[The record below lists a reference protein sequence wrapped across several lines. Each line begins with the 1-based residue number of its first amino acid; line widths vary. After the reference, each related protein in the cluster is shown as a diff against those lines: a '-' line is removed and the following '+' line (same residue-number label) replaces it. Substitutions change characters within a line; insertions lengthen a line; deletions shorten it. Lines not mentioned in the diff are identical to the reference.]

1 MLHAHVHDRTDIIHV
16 NIIILLHLDEQ
27 VQLHFATVPIDTF
40 TKKVSSTI
48 FYYLRLGTYI
58 YIYVF
63 FFFFLSL
70 HRITTSAM
78 TIIGSYVTLYNVS
91 NVKKFIDSLIM
102 FYEVFYRSI
111 RKFIKGAKRELNK
124 TIKKEKRKCI
134 TFVR

>member
-1 MLHAHVHDRTDIIHV
+1 MAIRCVISNENSL
-16 NIIILLHLDEQ
+16 
-27 VQLHFATVPIDTF
+27 
-40 TKKVSSTI
+40 
-48 FYYLRLGTYI
+48 
-58 YIYVF
+58 F

-102 FYEVFYRSI
+102 FYEVFDRSI
-111 RKFIKGAKRELNK
+111 WKFIEGGKGELNK
-124 TIKKEKRKCI
+124 KRKENATI